1 MSVTSVFKL
10 LSSLALTLAVGA
22 TAGRF
27 TAAAIPDWYAT
38 LNKPSF
44 NPPNWLFAP
53 VWTALYVVLGVSLF
67 LIWTLPPDRA
77 RKYALTAFSVQLFL
91 NFSWSFLF
99 FYFKT
104 IGLALAE
111 IIVLWVTIIVMIILF
126 RNARPVAAYINIPYL
141 LWVSFAA
148 ILNAAYYMLN

>member
-1 MSVTSVFKL
+1 MSTKSPLKL
-10 LSSLALTLAVGA
+10 VISLALPLAVGA
-22 TAGRF
+22 IAGRF
-27 TAAAIPDWYAT
+27 TSAAIQDWYVT

-53 VWTALYVVLGVSLF
+53 VWTTLYVILGVSLF
-67 LIWTLPPDRA
+67 SIWTLPPDRV
-77 RKYALTAFSVQLFL
+77 RKQALIAFGVQMIL
-91 NFSWSFLF
+91 NFGWSFLF

-104 IGLALAE
+104 IGIALAE
-111 IIVLWVTIIVMIILF
+111 IIVLWVSIIVMISFFYKLRRIT
-126 RNARPVAAYINIPYL
+126 AYSNIPYL